1 MPYCPEGVIAGA
13 ALLRAQS
20 GGTTRGVVAPLGRAP
35 AFLPVVGTTSGPAA
49 GFRPP
54 RSDTPA
60 VKSRTEVRRAL

>member
-49 GFRPP
+49 DSGPRAPTPP
-54 RSDTPA
+54 Q
-60 VKSRTEVRRAL
+60 